1 LGLTWREGKVHLDQ
15 STSKD
20 ADKGTP
26 EMNADQRELPGA
38 KDIYLRVEVSKGAV
52 CKFSY
57 SVDGRDFSLVGEQFT
72 AREGR
77 WIGAKVGFVFTRP
90 GRFNDAGSVDI
101 DWFRFEKK

>member
-1 LGLTWREGKVHLDQ
+1 MSR
-15 STSKD
+15 D

-26 EMNADQRELPGA
+26 ETNTGQRELPSDL
-38 KDIYLRVEVSKGAV
+38 DIHLRVEVSKRAV

-57 SVDGRDFSLVGEQFT
+57 SVDGRDFTPVGEPFT

-90 GRFNDAGSVDI
+90 GKFNDAGSVDI